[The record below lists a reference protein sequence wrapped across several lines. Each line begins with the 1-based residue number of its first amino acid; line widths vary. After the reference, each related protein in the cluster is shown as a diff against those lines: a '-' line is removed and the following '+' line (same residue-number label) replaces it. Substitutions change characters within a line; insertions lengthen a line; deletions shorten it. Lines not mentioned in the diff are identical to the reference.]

1 MHARAHELVRQ
12 RPANPEEPPTFCM
25 LIRKRIEGGRI
36 LAVNQVGW
44 DRVIEI
50 LVESTNDIGDW
61 VQYVLV
67 LEIMGKHSNL
77 MLCQAD
83 EQGRPYRIVDSAV
96 HVTKDMSRVRQVLPG
111 LPYLSAP
118 PQNKQTYEEVE
129 EADVA
134 RLDVDA
140 LSDKNRRLALC
151 RLVAGMGPLTAGEVM
166 QRANAVHQWP
176 PGALLDAIRQV
187 YTAAITRCEGATV
200 GLDDIGIPV
209 VAAPY
214 RLTSWKQM
222 QPMKNID
229 DALDAVFTEAATKS
243 QMSALAGDLQRNLA
257 EQTDKLRGKLQK
269 LRGELEETVN
279 HDNYRIRGELLTAYA
294 FQIAKGQSVIELP
307 NFYDDERPLAIEL
320 NPAWTAIENANH
332 YFKQGSKRKRAIPLL
347 HAEIAQTTTDLHY
360 LDDTLMHLQDASRE
374 NLLAVQKELEQQG
387 FLKAKKKKANARKAP
402 TNQSQGQPD
411 AYLSADGF
419 VIRVGRNNLQNDK
432 LTLKSSHDGDI
443 WLHTKDIPGSHVVI
457 ASERRVVPESTL
469 HEAAVLAAY
478 FSKGKDSTNVAVDYT
493 LIKHVWKPNGARPG
507 FVLYD
512 HQKSLFVSPD
522 RQILDHIM
530 QRQLPR

>member
-1 MHARAHELVRQ
+1 LFRQ

-36 LAVNQVGW
+36 LAVNQAEW
-44 DRVIEI
+44 DRVVEI

-83 EQGRPYRIVDSAV
+83 ENGRPMRIVDSAV
-96 HVTKDMSRVRQVLPG
+96 HVTKDMSRVRQVQPG

-118 PQNKQTYEEVE
+118 PQHKKTYEEVE
-129 EADVA
+129 VADVA
-134 RLDVDA
+134 GLDTAA

-166 QRANAVHQWP
+166 QRANTTQQWDP
-176 PGALLDAIRQV
+176 EALLDAIRQV
-187 YTAAITRCEGATV
+187 YAAASTRCEGATV
-200 GLDDIGIPV
+200 GLDDIGVPV

-214 RLTSWKQM
+214 RLTSWNQM
-222 QPMKNID
+222 RPMKSMD
-229 DALDAVFTEAATKS
+229 DALDAVYTDVAAKS
-243 QMSALAGDLQRNLA
+243 QLSALAGDLQRNLS
-257 EQTDKLRGKLQK
+257 EQADKMRGKLQK

-294 FQIAKGQSVIELP
+294 FQISKGQTVIELP

-332 YFKQGSKRKRAIPLL
+332 YFKQGSKRKRGIPLL
-347 HAEIAQTTTDLHY
+347 HAEIEQTTVDLRY
-360 LDDTLMHLQDASRE
+360 LEDTLMHLQDANRE
-374 NLLAVQKELEQQG
+374 NLLAMQKELEQQG
-387 FLKAKKKKANARKAP
+387 FVKAKKSKANPRKTP
-402 TNQSQGQPD
+402 STPSQGQPD
-411 AYLSADGF
+411 AYLSEDGF
-419 VIRVGRNNLQNDK
+419 TIRVGRNNLQNDR
-432 LTLKSSHDGDI
+432 LTLKSSQDSDI

-457 ASERRVVPESTL
+457 VSEKRDIPESTL
-469 HEAAVLAAY
+469 YEAAVLAAY
-478 FSKGKDSTNVAVDYT
+478 FSKGRDSTNVAVDYT

-512 HQKSLFVSPD
+512 HQKSLFVNPD
-522 RQILDHIM
+522 RQILDQIV